1 MKQKPILVV
10 SATRSDKTINTMIS
24 KSLLTISQN
33 NSVVDKQYKL
43 KIHTKNKRGLP
54 DVYNQYINK
63 KTLKQHDIVLFVHD
77 DVYIDDLGCFDKL
90 YNSVFT
96 YGNDVVGLA
105 GATQAKIQ
113 KPALWHKMSNPQHHS
128 GSVAHLDPQTEL
140 MYTTSFGPYPKR
152 CLIMDGLFLAVNI
165 KSAVESDWM
174 FNTNFKFHHYDIA
187 SCLDANKKKLK
198 LSTCNIHVVHQ
209 SPGLSYYHDKSF
221 QESQDKFLQMYS
233 S

>member
-1 MKQKPILVV
+1 MKRKPVLVV
-10 SATRSDKTINTMIS
+10 SATRSDKTVNTLLC

-43 KIHTKNKRGLP
+43 KIHAKNRRGLP

-90 YNSVFT
+90 HNSIHT
-96 YGNDVVGLA
+96 YGNDIVGLA

-113 KPALWHKMSNPQHHS
+113 KPVLWHRMAEQKHYS
-128 GSVAHLDPQTEL
+128 GSVAHLDPHTEL
-140 MYTTSFGPYPKR
+140 MYTTSFGPYPRR

-165 KSAVESDWM
+165 KTAVEAGWK
-174 FNTNFKFHHYDIA
+174 FNNNFKFHHYDIA
-187 SCLDANKKKLK
+187 SCLDANRMKLK

-209 SPGLSYYHDKSF
+209 SPGLMNYHDKSF
-221 QESQDKFLQMYS
+221 QDSEQKFLQLYKT
-233 S
+233 